1 MAVAQRPTT
10 CISGC
15 TELTENPSL
24 QLIYQTGWKKYFLV
38 IASTKTCSS
47 KCLDFVII
55 TSLSQGT
62 TFSYKNGNNTVEVGI
77 NAEICFLM
85 QNLFLLNIFP
95 RWKKTKIKPEVWK
108 KSFRAQVSSSNTRLL
123 FSPLPTY
130 PLFICHK
137 SVTPDS
143 LKKHWLFHNCIIS
156 QNRKTLLLAVMPWQI
171 HSNQGVTLGR
181 KVTRKHISSALE
193 VHLFIT
199 NTDFIKKPHC

>member
-1 MAVAQRPTT
+1 MAVAQRSTA

-15 TELTENPSL
+15 TQQTENPSL

-38 IASTKTCSS
+38 TASTKMCSS

-55 TSLSQGT
+55 TSLSRST
-62 TFSYKNGNNTVEVGI
+62 IFSYKNGINTVEVGI
-77 NAEICFLM
+77 NAEIRFLM

-95 RWKKTKIKPEVWK
+95 RWKKINQRFGRKASEQKLCLPTQDC
-108 KSFRAQVSSSNTRLL
+108 F

-156 QNRKTLLLAVMPWQI
+156 QNRKTLLLAIMPWQI

-199 NTDFIKKPHC
+199 NTGFIKKPHC

>member
-95 RWKKTKIKPEVWK
+95 RWKKKQKQNQRFGRKASEQK
-108 KSFRAQVSSSNTRLL
+108 FH
-123 FSPLPTY
+123 LPTQDCFF
-130 PLFICHK
+130 PHFPHTRSSFATK
-137 SVTPDS
+137 A
-143 LKKHWLFHNCIIS
+143 WLQTAWKNIGFSTTASFPKIEK
-156 QNRKTLLLAVMPWQI
+156 R
-171 HSNQGVTLGR
+171 
-181 KVTRKHISSALE
+181 
-193 VHLFIT
+193 FY
-199 NTDFIKKPHC
+199 